1 MRGFVVVV
9 ALLIVMPA
17 LAQTAPKVVKT
28 HRVEVSPAP
37 LYRIEDDGVVRVD
50 WRQVEAVAR
59 SADLTDRD
67 VARALLAVRDG
78 TAQPMR

>member
-1 MRGFVVVV
+1 MRSLIIAS
-9 ALLIVMPA
+9 ALLIVVPA
-17 LAQTAPKVVKT
+17 GAQAAPKVVKT
-28 HRVEVSPAP
+28 HRVEVSPTP